1 VVVKSPSR
9 RRPGPART
17 LTRLLILSAALLSL
31 AGCTGAGAK
40 WVRGAMPAPVT
51 EQGKRVLQLWQGSL
65 VAALAVGAF
74 VSFLIVFACIFY
86 RRRSDELPRQV
97 RYNLPIEVV
106 YTVVP
111 TIIVAILFY
120 FTAVDENYVDKLTP
134 NPDVTIHVVGF
145 QWAWQFD
152 YVQQGFEI
160 TGRPGD
166 LPTLTVPTGKKIR
179 FILTSPDVVH
189 SFWVIPFLFK
199 RDVIPG
205 RENQFEVTVTK
216 TGWWAGK
223 CTELCGVDHDRMLFR
238 VHAVSWSQY
247 QQFLTSTRALA
258 ASGTNP
264 MFTLVPSSTINVN
277 TTGNS

>member
-1 VVVKSPSR
+1 MVVKSPSR
-9 RRPGPART
+9 RPNAAARK
-17 LTRLLILSAALLSL
+17 LVRLLLLAVALLSL
-31 AGCTGAGAK
+31 AGCTGAGAS
-40 WVRGAMPAPVT
+40 WWRGAMPAPST
-51 EQGKRVLQLWQGSL
+51 EQGKRVLLLWQGSL

-74 VSFLIVFACIFY
+74 VSFLIVFACVFY

-120 FTAVDENYVDKLTP
+120 FTAVDETYVDKLTP

-152 YVQQGFEI
+152 YIGQGFEI

-205 RENQFEVTVTK
+205 RENQFEVTVTR

-238 VHAVSWSQY
+238 VHAVTWSQY
-247 QQFLTSTRALA
+247 ESFLTSTRALA

-264 MFTLVPSSTINVN
+264 MFTLSTSNSINVN
-277 TTGNS
+277 PPGTS